1 MTAIKRKKCKYTNI
15 LNKEWSFPK
24 IVFHEGLCALI
35 FQGKNRNCLK
45 KMLTW
50 MLLHFVYR
58 LPNFSELEENGE
70 RNIWTENS
78 IIDSRNSFITNH
90 LYIYI
95 SLVFFICKPCK
106 LFVNFQKVLFHCFF
120 QNNQELLALKLF
132 LLLFWFVNYS
142 IFNSP
147 NLNEHKVSFSFI
159 LPFLGNF
166 SNIK

>member
-1 MTAIKRKKCKYTNI
+1 MIKLFSVKVYLR
-15 LNKEWSFPK
+15 
-24 IVFHEGLCALI
+24 VLI

-90 LYIYI
+90 LSIYI
-95 SLVFFICKPCK
+95 SLVFFICKPCTY
-106 LFVNFQKVLFHCFF
+106 NFQKVLFHCFFF

-132 LLLFWFVNYS
+132 LFLFWFVNYS
-142 IFNSP
+142 TFYSP
-147 NLNEHKVSFSFI
+147 NLNDHKVSFSFS
-159 LPFLGNF
+159 LPLLGNF
-166 SNIK
+166 SNIN